1 MADPNPQ
8 AFEHSHGFKAAPA
21 PVALLP
27 WLMLAVSLLSAAA
40 ATAMADGAGRWVN
53 LGGWALGWF
62 VASLLWWR
70 WSQAQPQRRPLL
82 GYGVMA
88 SVAAL
93 VLYVLE
99 PAMASVALMIW
110 LSAGSL
116 LLWGASPRRL
126 PGLLG
131 VALAAANALA
141 VVMAVAIGAMLGQGT
156 NLLNAGAPWQ
166 QLMVLLLPV
175 FCHAWLGIR
184 AAQAQRQ
191 QMGTRLKA
199 LELECAQLQ
208 QSYAELQQVVN
219 TAGHKD
225 LLTGVDSLPR
235 CMEFMDQ
242 LRERNARKVEAF
254 CAVLVELDPWV
265 ADASLAAD
273 AKGLSA
279 HDKVQLMLSDL
290 LSTELRAVDRVGRHT
305 PETFLLVLADTT
317 SIQTVWVLH
326 RIRESMH
333 YGQWSAVRTKAAG
346 VSKTPTLTMSV
357 AQYRAG
363 ETAEQML
370 LRLEAALQHGHATGR
385 DQIVIAED
393 LKH

>member
-8 AFEHSHGFKAAPA
+8 SFEHSHGFKAAPA

-27 WLMLAVSLLSAAA
+27 WLVLAVSLLSAAA
-40 ATAMADGAGRWVN
+40 ATAMAAGAGQWVN

-88 SVAAL
+88 CVAAL

-99 PAMASVALMIW
+99 PAWALVTLMLW

-116 LLWGASPRRL
+116 LLWGASPQRL

-131 VALAAANALA
+131 VALAVANALA
-141 VVMAVAIGAMLGQGT
+141 VVIWATLGQGGNWST
-156 NLLNAGAPWQ
+156 ASTPWQ
-166 QLMVLLLPV
+166 QLMSLLLPV

-184 AAQAQRQ
+184 AAQGQRQ
-191 QMGTRLKA
+191 QMGVRLKA

-208 QSYAELQQVVN
+208 QSHADLLQSMN

-235 CMEFMDQ
+235 CMEFIDQ

>member
-1 MADPNPQ
+1 MADPNLQ
-8 AFEHSHGFKAAPA
+8 AFEHSHGFSAAPA

-40 ATAMADGAGRWVN
+40 ATAMTAASGQWVK
-53 LGGWALGWF
+53 LGGWALGWL

-99 PAMASVALMIW
+99 PALASVALMLW

-131 VALAAANALA
+131 AALA
-141 VVMAVAIGAMLGQGT
+141 VVNALVVVIGATLGQGA
-156 NLLNAGAPWQ
+156 NLLNAGAPWL
-166 QLMVLLLPV
+166 QLMALLLPV

-191 QMGTRLKA
+191 QMGARLKA

-208 QSYAELQQVVN
+208 QSHADLLQSMN

-235 CMEFMDQ
+235 CMEFIDQ

-333 YGQWSAVRTKAAG
+333 YGQWSALRTRASG

>member
-8 AFEHSHGFKAAPA
+8 SFEHSHGFKAAPA

-27 WLMLAVSLLSAAA
+27 WLVLAVSLLSAAA
-40 ATAMADGAGRWVN
+40 ASAMAAGAGQWVN

-131 VALAAANALA
+131 VALAVANVL
-141 VVMAVAIGAMLGQGT
+141 VVVIGVLLSQGG
-156 NLLNAGAPWQ
+156 NWLNASAPWQ
-166 QLMVLLLPV
+166 QLMALLLPV

-199 LELECAQLQ
+199 LELECAQF
-208 QSYAELQQVVN
+208 SSH
-219 TAGHKD
+219 T
-225 LLTGVDSLPR
+225 
-235 CMEFMDQ
+235 
-242 LRERNARKVEAF
+242 RN
-254 CAVLVELDPWV
+254 C
-265 ADASLAAD
+265 
-273 AKGLSA
+273 
-279 HDKVQLMLSDL
+279 
-290 LSTELRAVDRVGRHT
+290 
-305 PETFLLVLADTT
+305 
-317 SIQTVWVLH
+317 
-326 RIRESMH
+326 
-333 YGQWSAVRTKAAG
+333 
-346 VSKTPTLTMSV
+346 SKL
-357 AQYRAG
+357 
-363 ETAEQML
+363 
-370 LRLEAALQHGHATGR
+370 
-385 DQIVIAED
+385 
-393 LKH
+393 

>member
-8 AFEHSHGFKAAPA
+8 SFEHSHGFKAAPA

-27 WLMLAVSLLSAAA
+27 WLVLAVSLLSAAA
-40 ATAMADGAGRWVN
+40 ATAMAAGAGQWVN

-88 SVAAL
+88 CVAAL

-99 PAMASVALMIW
+99 PALALVTLMLW

-116 LLWGASPRRL
+116 LLWGASPQRL

-131 VALAAANALA
+131 VALAVANALA
-141 VVMAVAIGAMLGQGT
+141 VVIWATLGQGGNWST
-156 NLLNAGAPWQ
+156 ASTPWQ
-166 QLMVLLLPV
+166 QLMSLLLPV

-184 AAQAQRQ
+184 AAQGQRQ
-191 QMGTRLKA
+191 QMGVRLKA

-208 QSYAELQQVVN
+208 QSHADLLQSMN

-235 CMEFMDQ
+235 CMEFIDQ